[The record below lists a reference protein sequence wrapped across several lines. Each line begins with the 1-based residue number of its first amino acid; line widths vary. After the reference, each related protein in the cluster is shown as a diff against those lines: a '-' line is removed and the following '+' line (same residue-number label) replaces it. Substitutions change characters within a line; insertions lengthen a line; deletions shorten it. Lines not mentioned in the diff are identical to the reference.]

1 MIITNI
7 TVQKDSSRINLY
19 VDGEF
24 YLGLPAEAI
33 TEYKLNKG
41 KELDEET
48 ANQIKSYAEFDK
60 VKFAALNYLSYRQ
73 RSIFEMEEYLH
84 KKDFNNG
91 SIAFVVSWLKESDY
105 LNDERFAES
114 YVLEK
119 IRLNNL
125 GAYRLKIELKQK
137 GIADEIISEVLSEQK
152 LDLDDLTALV
162 KRKYSAILT
171 DDRNTQYRKIGGYL
185 QRKGYS
191 YDVVKKIIERLG
203 NGEE

>member
-119 IRLNNL
+119 TRLNNL

>member
-24 YLGLPAEAI
+24 YLGLPVEAI
-33 TEYKLNKG
+33 IEYKLKKG

-48 ANQIKSYAEFDK
+48 ANKIKGYAEFDK

-73 RSIFEMEEYLH
+73 RSIFEMEEYLL
-84 KKDFNNG
+84 KKDFDND
-91 SIAFVVSWLKESDY
+91 SVASVISWLKESDY

-119 IRLNNL
+119 TRLNNL

-137 GIADEIISEVLSEQK
+137 GITDEIISEVLTDHK
-152 LDLDDLTALV
+152 IDLNELTALV
-162 KRKYSAILT
+162 RRKYSAVLSE
-171 DDRNTQYRKIGGYL
+171 DRNTQYRKIGGYL

-191 YDVVKKIIERLG
+191 YDVVKKIIERLS
-203 NGEE
+203 NGEQ